1 MICRSNLHP
10 VEVQTILEQM
20 LILVDSREQPNKR
33 FDERVKWF
41 PHWRRLKLDAGDYS
55 AEVNVSGEWIQLPV
69 AVERKMSIDELCAC
83 FTHERKR
90 FEREFLRAKEAGT
103 KMYLLVEDAEWEKIY
118 KGEYRSRLIPKSLVA
133 SLLAWS
139 IRYNITFLFCKAG
152 TSGRLIYDVLYRE
165 AKEFLTNEEG

>member
-10 VEVQTILEQM
+10 VEVMEALEQM

-33 FDERVKWF
+33 FDERVAQF
-41 PHWRRLKLDAGDYS
+41 PHWRRQKLDAGDYS

-69 AVERKMSIDELCAC
+69 AIERKMSIDELCAC

-103 KMYLLVEDAEWEKIY
+103 KMYLLVEGADWEKIY

>member
-1 MICRSNLHP
+1 MSPIYRSNRIKEALAS
-10 VEVQTILEQM
+10 
-20 LILVDSREQPNKR
+20 LVIICDSGEKPTRAFKARTEY
-33 FDERVKWF
+33 F
-41 PHWRRLKLDAGDYS
+41 PHWRQEKLDAGDYGC
-55 AEVNVSGEWIQLPV
+55 ELNVGGELIRLPV

-103 KMYLLVEDAEWEKIY
+103 KMYLLVEGADWEKIY